1 MPYFSVCIPNF
12 NYGHYLAETIQCVL
26 NQTFADFE
34 IIVVDNA
41 STDNSVEVVKSFSD
55 SRIRLFQNRYNI
67 GFAPNLQRAS
77 QHATGEFMIMV
88 SSDDLM
94 YPTALEEYAKILKG
108 QGERAYRTVLCASTD
123 TIDSEGKIL
132 AVNHLP
138 EGRQFPMTTPVE
150 RIDGL
155 AFEGQSMVSGRTALR
170 AAVTQCASLA
180 SFVATAY
187 PRAMWEAV
195 EGYDTTYQIMPDA
208 AFLHKLLALDPDFI
222 CVRKRLFAYRVHNT
236 NQTAQAT
243 KQRALRNQSDGY
255 MRSLSFP
262 SEVLDELGVTRME
275 LVDAFL
281 RVLCLD
287 QSLSALSRFE
297 WLNAMRILLFG
308 LACYPGRAVRFGK
321 FYILL
326 GLIATGPLGCFVCRW
341 ARKFRDAS

>member
-34 IIVVDNA
+34 VIVVDNA
-41 STDNSVEVVKSFSD
+41 STDNSVAVVESFTD
-55 SRIRLFQNRYNI
+55 SRIRLYRNRYNI

-77 QHATGEFMIMV
+77 QYATGEFMILV

-94 YPTALEEYAKILKG
+94 YPTALEEYAKILKR
-108 QGERAYRTVLCASTD
+108 QGERAHRTVLCASTD
-123 TIDSEGKIL
+123 TIDSDGTIL

-138 EGRQFPMTTPVE
+138 EGRLIPVTTPVE
-150 RIDGL
+150 RLGNL
-155 AFEGQSMVSGRTALR
+155 SFEGESKVSGRTALSEALR
-170 AAVTQCASLA
+170 QCCSLA

-187 PRAMWEAV
+187 PRAMWEEV
-195 EGYDTTYQIMPDA
+195 EGYDTMYQIMPDA

-222 CVRKRLFAYRVHNT
+222 CVRKRLFAYRVHGT
-236 NQTAQAT
+236 NQTAKAT

-262 SEVLDELGVTRME
+262 SKTLDDIGVTRLE
-275 LVDAFL
+275 LIDAFL
-281 RVLCLD
+281 RVLCFD

-297 WLNAMRILLFG
+297 WLNGLRLLLFG
-308 LACYPGRAVRFGK
+308 LACYPGRAVRSGK

-326 GLIATGPLGCFVCRW
+326 ILIALGPLACVVCHW
-341 ARKFRDAS
+341 ARRIRDGR